1 MNTGYFVFAKFM
13 VEKNK
18 ACGKMIFVF
27 AAGA

>member
-18 ACGKMIFVF
+18 AWGKMIFVF

>member
-1 MNTGYFVFAKFM
+1 MNTGYFIFSKFM

-18 ACGKMIFVF
+18 AWGKTIFVF